1 MREGHKLQSIV
12 LVLLRTSTLGLAA
25 GLATMQKRRAAGLGR
40 RGRWASRSRARPVR
54 WLHVRP
60 ALVRMH
66 TMRAADRVAVL
77 LVVSISAIAPA
88 GPGSSD
94 DRGR

>member
-1 MREGHKLQSIV
+1 M
-12 LVLLRTSTLGLAA
+12 LLKG
-25 GLATMQKRRAAGLGR
+25 
-40 RGRWASRSRARPVR
+40 RARPVR